1 MTSTLV
7 MIIMMMVVMIM
18 MMVMMVVMEIFLNN
32 SMNSMLFDKVD
43 AAFSFFF
50 GSKAF
55 SVAKNFAIGS
65 AKVPMEM
72 TMIILMYNKAIR
84 HYSISSVK
92 LSEKML
98 KDYKIKP
105 TTYTICQPLSTQN
118 YNTFSLF

>member
-1 MTSTLV
+1 MMIV
-7 MIIMMMVVMIM
+7 MM
-18 MMVMMVVMEIFLNN
+18 MMVMMIMMVVVMVMMMEIFLNN
-32 SMNSMLFDKVD
+32 SMNSMLSHKIN
-43 AAFSFFF
+43 ATFSFFL

-84 HYSISSVK
+84 HDPTSSVK

-105 TTYTICQPLSTQN
+105 ITDTICQPLSTQN